1 MKNRNALQNGGQL
14 SLLKC
19 IHNCPAT
26 LAGKMLQPQSSRGCG
41 DNSYNCYTTYTLRCR
56 LCSLIL
62 FFCALFGLLL
72 FRSFIISTSCFAF
85 GSRETTSRARVES
98 SRVELKV
105 AVWLHLNYCIKEKS
119 LSTAISAAQREE
131 EVGRGGRWRWSSPP
145 GIAIK

>member
-41 DNSYNCYTTYTLRCR
+41 DNSYNYYTTYILRCR
-56 LCSLIL
+56 LCSPIL

-85 GSRETTSRARVES
+85 GSRETTSRARVE
-98 SRVELKV
+98 LKV

-131 EVGRGGRWRWSSPP
+131 EVGGGGRWSSPP

>member
-26 LAGKMLQPQSSRGCG
+26 LAGKMLQPQSSRGG
-41 DNSYNCYTTYTLRCR
+41 RLEAITPTTVIRRTYYGVDCALLFFFF
-56 LCSLIL
+56 LCS
-62 FFCALFGLLL
+62 
-72 FRSFIISTSCFAF
+72 FRPFTFSFIYNFDFLLCLWL
-85 GSRETTSRARVES
+85 SRNDES
-98 SRVELKV
+98 SPSRVELKV